1 MEEKIEK
8 TFATPEGCD
17 LVVENVRG
25 EISVEGWDRPETEV
39 VAVHRK
45 GQAEIEIT
53 QDGRKVIAR
62 TKHER
67 QALAWLDWL
76 TKGGPPIVDYTVRV
90 PVTSNLKLSN
100 VNGPI
105 GASQVQGRIKVN
117 NVDGSASLHAI
128 GGEIKA
134 ETVNGSL
141 KATKLD
147 GTAKLNTVNG
157 KMEVGGG
164 VLTELKADTVN
175 GSIAVEATLSAE
187 GSYNFHTVNGS
198 CHLTVPPE
206 FRAHVS
212 AHGVNMSVDCQIP
225 SESVS
230 RRFGNWEGTIGT
242 GDGPTAEIHFD
253 TVNGRLRIDNGVPG
267 AEAEPFVAKAEAQ
280 EPPRTP
286 APPEPPEAP
295 TESVEVKVADAPS
308 AEETAATTTEQQPTG
323 KSQREILQMVEDGEI
338 SVEEAVK
345 LLQE

>member
-8 TFATPEGCD
+8 TFDTPEGCD

-25 EISVEGWDRPETEV
+25 EIIVEGWDRPETEV
-39 VAVHRK
+39 IAIHRK
-45 GQAEIEIT
+45 GKAEIEIT

-67 QALAWLDWL
+67 QAFAWLDWL
-76 TKGGPPIVDYTVRV
+76 TKGDAPVVDYTVRV
-90 PVTSNLKLSN
+90 PVTSNIKLSN

-105 GASQVQGRIKVN
+105 GASQVQGRVKVN

-128 GGEIKA
+128 SGEIKA

-141 KATKLD
+141 KASKLE

-157 KMEVGGG
+157 KMEVAGGT
-164 VLTELKADTVN
+164 LTGLKADTVN
-175 GSIAVEATLSAE
+175 GSIAVQATLSSE
-187 GSYNFHTVNGS
+187 GSYSLHTVNGS

-206 FRAHVS
+206 FRARVS
-212 AHGVNMSVDCQIP
+212 AHGINMSVDCQIP

-230 RRFGNWEGTIGT
+230 RRFGSWEGTIGT

-253 TVNGRLRIDNGVPG
+253 TVNGRLRIDNGEMP
-267 AEAEPFVAKAEAQ
+267 AEAEPFVAKAKAPESAP
-280 EPPRTP
+280 EPPAP
-286 APPEPPEAP
+286 PVPPEPP
-295 TESVEVKVADAPS
+295 TESIEVKVTDSPPDDAPP
-308 AEETAATTTEQQPTG
+308 AKETPARKTQH
-323 KSQREILQMVEDGEI
+323 EILQMIERGEI
-338 SVEEAVK
+338 SVEDAVK